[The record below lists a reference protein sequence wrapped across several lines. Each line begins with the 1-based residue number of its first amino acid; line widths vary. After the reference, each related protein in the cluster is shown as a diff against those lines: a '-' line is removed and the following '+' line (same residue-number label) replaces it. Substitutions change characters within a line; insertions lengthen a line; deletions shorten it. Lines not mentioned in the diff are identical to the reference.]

1 MKPGPGVTGVLMD
14 QAQRERRRVNWLP
27 AVILAALA
35 LAMYLFA
42 WFKDWS

>member
-1 MKPGPGVTGVLMD
+1 MKPGPDVTGALMD
-14 QAQRERRRVNWLP
+14 QAQRGRRRANWFL